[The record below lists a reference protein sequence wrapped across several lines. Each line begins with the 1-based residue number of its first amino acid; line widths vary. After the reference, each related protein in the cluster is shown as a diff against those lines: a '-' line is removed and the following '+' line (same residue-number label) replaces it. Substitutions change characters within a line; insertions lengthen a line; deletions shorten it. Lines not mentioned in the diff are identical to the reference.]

1 MNAIAQAIA
10 HRQSA
15 IGRLR
20 AEIKALRD
28 VDKLLG
34 TSIFPQTDRN
44 TKLIP
49 NAVVSALEQLEG
61 RGVNGR
67 IVGRDIP
74 TASNLK
80 DHIQGVAI
88 RDSYAMVT
96 TSARGGFVLT
106 AKGSGRTF
114 TYETRKA
121 VGDFDHPGGIQ
132 TIGDWLVVGVE
143 DQGRS
148 EIRFYRYR
156 ERLALVNRLT
166 IVRNK
171 VLGQAGSVGITN
183 YGRLETERYLLA
195 TCPDDHRVH
204 FYRTTQPGVPLS
216 APGCSFGTQPF
227 LKWNAKR
234 VPKSQRTNWKPD
246 DTWGKYV
253 NSIALLSDT
262 LGKPYFIGLYRRN
275 FRHYADLF
283 VIDLDRRV
291 LTKLTRVQ
299 VECKDGASFRWGAS
313 ALVMSPTKLRLFACE
328 RDVQRRPKRIRLNI
342 FAAEN

>member
-1 MNAIAQAIA
+1 MTTIAQAIA

-20 AEIKALRD
+20 AEIKALTD
-28 VDKLLG
+28 VDAFLG
-34 TSIFPQTDRN
+34 TSIFPRADRN
-44 TKLIP
+44 TKLLP

-61 RGVNGR
+61 SGVTVK
-67 IVGRDIP
+67 IVGRGIP
-74 TASNLK
+74 TASNPM

-96 TSARGGFVLT
+96 TSARDGFVLT

-114 TYETRKA
+114 TYETRKT

-148 EIRFYRYR
+148 EIQFYRYR
-156 ERLALVNRLT
+156 ERLALVDRLT

-171 VLGQAGSVGITN
+171 ALGQAGSVGITN

-204 FYRTTQPGVPLS
+204 FYQTAPGVPLS
-216 APGCSFGTQPF
+216 APDCDFGVRPF
-227 LKWNAKR
+227 FKWSAKR
-234 VPKSQRTNWKPD
+234 VPKSQRTNWRPD

-253 NSIALLSDT
+253 NSISLLSDT
-262 LGKPYFIGLYRRN
+262 LGKPYLIGLYRRN
-275 FRHYADLF
+275 LRHYADLF
-283 VIDLDRRV
+283 AVDLDRRV
-291 LTKLTRVQ
+291 LTKLTRVR
-299 VECKDGASFRWGAS
+299 VKCDDGASFRWG
-313 ALVMSPTKLRLFACE
+313 R
-328 RDVQRRPKRIRLNI
+328 
-342 FAAEN
+342 